1 MSEFLKRQLMSLQNQ
16 AGADGGEGG
25 SGGQGS
31 TTINFEDP
39 AIKAQLDQYVEQH
52 VSGLKAKNNELLG
65 KNRSLSDELTNFKS
79 QFEGLDIDAV
89 KGLLQKAGQ
98 DEETKLL
105 AEGKIEEVIQKRTEK
120 MREEH
125 DKVLKAEKERAD
137 KAEAYAEK
145 FKKSVVQSQIVQA
158 AIELEALPEATP
170 DIAFLAQ
177 TKFALDENG
186 KAVAVDENGDVVIGK
201 DGKNPL
207 TPKEWI
213 EDIRESKPYFFPKPN
228 GAGGQGG
235 NNSGGKNTIKRSEF
249 DAMSPTE
256 KANYIR
262 KGGNVI
268 D

>member
-1 MSEFLKRQLMSLQNQ
+1 MPDEIKVDLENP
-16 AGADGGEGG
+16 E
-25 SGGQGS
+25 
-31 TTINFEDP
+31 
-39 AIKAQLDQYVEQH
+39 IKAAIQDAV
-52 VSGLKAKNNELLG
+52 
-65 KNRSLSDELTNFKS
+65 DE
-79 QFEGLDIDAV
+79 AV
-89 KGLLQKAGQ
+89 KGLKDKNAELIKDKKELKDELGSLKSKVEGLDLDAIKVLLDKSNQ
-98 DEETKLL
+98 DEESKLI

-201 DGKNPL
+201 DGQTPM
-207 TPKEWI
+207 TPKEWV
-213 EDIRESKPYFFPKPN
+213 ESLCEQKPYYWPKPN
-228 GAGGQGG
+228 GMGAPGQPDILKADGSVNMTKLAQLRNENPQLAKELAAKHG
-235 NNSGGKNTIKRSEF
+235 IKL
-249 DAMSPTE
+249 
-256 KANYIR
+256 
-262 KGGNVI
+262 
-268 D
+268 

>member
-1 MSEFLKRQLMSLQNQ
+1 MPDEIKVDLENP
-16 AGADGGEGG
+16 E
-25 SGGQGS
+25 
-31 TTINFEDP
+31 
-39 AIKAQLDQYVEQH
+39 IKAAIQDAV
-52 VSGLKAKNNELLG
+52 
-65 KNRSLSDELTNFKS
+65 DE
-79 QFEGLDIDAV
+79 AV
-89 KGLLQKAGQ
+89 KGLKDKNAELIKDKKELKDELGSLKSKVEGLDLDAIKVLLDKSNQ
-98 DEETKLL
+98 DEESKLI

-201 DGKNPL
+201 DGQTPM
-207 TPKEWI
+207 TPKEWV
-213 EDIRESKPYFFPKPN
+213 ESLREQKPYYWP
-228 GAGGQGG
+228 
-235 NNSGGKNTIKRSEF
+235 
-249 DAMSPTE
+249 
-256 KANYIR
+256 
-262 KGGNVI
+262 
-268 D
+268 

>member
-1 MSEFLKRQLMSLQNQ
+1 MPDEIKVDLENP
-16 AGADGGEGG
+16 E
-25 SGGQGS
+25 
-31 TTINFEDP
+31 
-39 AIKAQLDQYVEQH
+39 IKAAIQDAV
-52 VSGLKAKNNELLG
+52 
-65 KNRSLSDELTNFKS
+65 DE
-79 QFEGLDIDAV
+79 AV
-89 KGLLQKAGQ
+89 KGLKDKNAELIKDKKELKDELGSLKSKVEGLDLDAIKVLLDKSNQ
-98 DEETKLL
+98 DEESKLI

-201 DGKNPL
+201 DGQTPM
-207 TPKEWI
+207 TPKEWV
-213 EDIRESKPYFFPKPN
+213 ESLREQKPYYWPKPN
-228 GAGGQGG
+228 GMG
-235 NNSGGKNTIKRSEF
+235 
-249 DAMSPTE
+249 
-256 KANYIR
+256 
-262 KGGNVI
+262 
-268 D
+268 